1 MEQCRELSNQIN
13 IIRVSDYQPTRQ
25 QYDALHMRQ
34 AAVLDK
40 LSPAV
45 LLRQVIGVRVLTL

>member
-13 IIRVSDYQPTRQ
+13 IIRVSDYQPTKQ
-25 QYDALHMRQ
+25 QYDALHVRQ

-40 LSPAV
+40 LSPTV
-45 LLRQVIGVRVLTL
+45 LLHQVIGAQVRA